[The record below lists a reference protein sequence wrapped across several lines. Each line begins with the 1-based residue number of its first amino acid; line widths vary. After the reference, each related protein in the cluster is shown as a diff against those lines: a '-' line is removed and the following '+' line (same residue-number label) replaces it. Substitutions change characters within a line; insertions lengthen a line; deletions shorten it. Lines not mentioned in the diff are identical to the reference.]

1 MRVRERGLRAVVR
14 DALAADLG
22 KERVICRADRTG
34 GAGGRN
40 GGKPEGARDERG
52 AGDSVKRC
60 EANIGLLRDV
70 VLFRVFRADIRVR

>member
-22 KERVICRADRTG
+22 QERVICRADRTG

-40 GGKPEGARDERG
+40 GGKPEAP
-52 AGDSVKRC
+52 ATSAVPANLVKRC